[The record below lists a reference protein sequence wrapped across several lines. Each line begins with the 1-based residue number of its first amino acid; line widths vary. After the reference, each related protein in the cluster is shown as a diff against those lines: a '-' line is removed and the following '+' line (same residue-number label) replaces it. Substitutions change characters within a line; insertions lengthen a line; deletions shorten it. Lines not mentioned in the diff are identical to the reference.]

1 MLTSRRWRRS
11 AWRELLIAVSRLPE
25 SGVFQNEIEADGNRV
40 ALLLRLRPQGEFG
53 TNGGG
58 FFNALELDE
67 RFPANKQAKA
77 Q

>member
-11 AWRELLIAVSRLPE
+11 AWRELLIAVSMASRIWCI
-25 SGVFQNEIEADGNRV
+25 SNEIEADGNRV
-40 ALLLRLRPQGEFG
+40 ALLLRPRPQGEFG

-67 RFPANKQAKA
+67 RFPADKQATS

>member
-1 MLTSRRWRRS
+1 LRYQW
-11 AWRELLIAVSRLPE
+11 LPE

-67 RFPANKQAKA
+67 RFPADKQATL